1 MVRQQIVTASGA
13 SAAVQAKR
21 DCSLILYSAAWTSET
36 AALELSDN
44 GTDWQPAKDAS
55 GSAIVASGN
64 DAFAVRG
71 GFRYRINK
79 SGSVASVRMTLIETL
94 AASEK

>member
-21 DCSLILYSAAWTSET
+21 DCSLILYSANWASET

-44 GTDWQPAKDAS
+44 GTEWQPAKDAA
-55 GSAIVASGN
+55 GDAIVASGN
-64 DAFAVRG
+64 EAFKVSG
-71 GFRYRINK
+71 GFYYRVNK